1 LGVESDAVI
10 EVIKT
15 YTSGPTRTVAVALAY
30 RCKSCEKIWPDIIN
44 DRVKAYNHECKGKKP

>member
-1 LGVESDAVI
+1 MI

-15 YTSGPTRTVAVALAY
+15 YTSGPTRKVAVTLAY
-30 RCKSCEKIWPDIIN
+30 RCKRCERIWPDIIN